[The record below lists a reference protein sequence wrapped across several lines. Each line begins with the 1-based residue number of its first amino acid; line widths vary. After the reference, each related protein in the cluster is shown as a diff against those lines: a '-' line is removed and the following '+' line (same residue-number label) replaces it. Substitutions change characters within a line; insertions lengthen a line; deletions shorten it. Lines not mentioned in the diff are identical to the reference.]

1 VARFETRR
9 YPLRAMNV
17 NCKNCRYFKQAPY
30 QAPHTGCYHPDNMA
44 VKQKERYLDQ
54 QQLPGDHRKLNL
66 RGDCA
71 LFEALPERPSLLKRL
86 LAG

>member
-1 VARFETRR
+1 MARFETRR

-30 QAPHTGCYHPDNMA
+30 LAPHTGCYHPDNMA